1 MDVKKLVE
9 GLLSEL
15 KKVTNGD
22 AVVGQ
27 VRDAGSA
34 KVLPL
39 SRVSIGFGAGVA
51 GADGKADSRAKG
63 DANAEGGG
71 AGGAIVVEPR
81 AFVVIGEDGGVHMLA
96 MKRGKAAVVRR
107 GIEILGRSIDEHLQV
122 GAEPSSPA
130 LGAGKSDPDA
140 KND

>member
-1 MDVKKLVE
+1 MDVKKLVG

-22 AVVGQ
+22 AVVGD

-39 SRVSIGFGAGVA
+39 SRVSVGFGAGVVGA
-51 GADGKADSRAKG
+51 GGQATSEGEG
-63 DANAEGGG
+63 DAKAEGGG

-81 AFVVIGEDGGVHMLA
+81 AFVIVGEDGDVHMLA
-96 MKRGKAAVVRR
+96 LKKGKTAVIRR
-107 GIEILGRSIDEHLQV
+107 GIEILGAGKDEHLRIGGEQ
-122 GAEPSSPA
+122 APA
-130 LGAGKSDPDA
+130 LGSGEHDPEHG
-140 KND
+140 NE